1 MSISIDAMSSLV
13 DQTTSNA
20 ANRANS
26 VTNSLNSISSDS
38 TEEQLK
44 EVVNDFAS
52 YFVEEL
58 LKDVKESMLSDDED
72 SDSGMSTQKDYYM
85 DTVIETVADELVDE
99 VGGTYTQ
106 QLYEQMKRN
115 YGL

>member
-26 VTNSLNSISSDS
+26 VTNSLNSISYDS

-52 YFVEEL
+52 YFVE
-58 LKDVKESMLSDDED
+58 
-72 SDSGMSTQKDYYM
+72 
-85 DTVIETVADELVDE
+85 
-99 VGGTYTQ
+99 
-106 QLYEQMKRN
+106 
-115 YGL
+115 